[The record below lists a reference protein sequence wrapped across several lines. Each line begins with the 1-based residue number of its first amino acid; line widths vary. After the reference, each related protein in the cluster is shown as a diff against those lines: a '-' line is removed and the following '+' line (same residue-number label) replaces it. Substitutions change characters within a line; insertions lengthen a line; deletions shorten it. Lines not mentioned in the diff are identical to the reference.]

1 MKILDKSG
9 VSYLFKKLSLQ
20 DYPNN
25 ETLISV
31 LNAIDQEKQ
40 DVITD
45 TIILTDTITG
55 EKHKIQIQNGQLVS
69 FPVSEEA

>member
-69 FPVSEEA
+69 FPISEET

>member
-69 FPVSEEA
+69 FPISEEG